1 MSLQQYDILEC
12 MVKLLLGDCLEKLK
26 ELEDNSIDAIV
37 TDPPYEL
44 GFMGKK
50 WDNTGIAYN
59 VDMWKECLRV
69 LKAGG
74 HLVSFGG
81 TRTYHR
87 MAVAIEDAGFEIRDM
102 IEWVYA
108 SGFPKS
114 MNIGKMYEKKIKN
127 KREII
132 GKGKPMSSLGVMHDD
147 NWKSNNEYNETKGTS
162 PYEGLGTALKPA
174 HEPIVLARK
183 PLSEKTVV
191 DNIIKWGTGG
201 IEIEYRSNLKDLRL
215 ESNTESVL
223 YRVLCEL
230 INNTIKHA
238 HAKKIKININY
249 DIYSVCLNYS
259 DNGKGFESDNLFKP
273 QEKGTGLYNIYSR
286 INSLKGKI
294 DINSQ
299 AGSGT
304 DVIIKI
310 PFTNDDKE

>member
-1 MSLQQYDILEC
+1 
-12 MVKLLLGDCLEKLK
+12 
-26 ELEDNSIDAIV
+26 
-37 TDPPYEL
+37 
-44 GFMGKK
+44 MGKK

-114 MNIGKMYEKKIKN
+114 MNIGKMYDKKIKN

-147 NWKSNNEYNETKGTS
+147 NWKSKNEYNETKGTS

-201 IEIEYRSNLKDLRL
+201 IEIDKCRIPTTSDTRRNAKGGSNGLNGTQTFKIR
-215 ESNTESVL
+215 ER
-223 YRVLCEL
+223 RVEEQKLQ
-230 INNTIKHA
+230 TGRFPA
-238 HAKKIKININY
+238 NIICQ
-249 DIYSVCLNYS
+249 DDALN
-259 DNGKGFESDNLFKP
+259 DGEN
-273 QEKGTGLYNIYSR
+273 
-286 INSLKGKI
+286 
-294 DINSQ
+294 
-299 AGSGT
+299 
-304 DVIIKI
+304 
-310 PFTNDDKE
+310 